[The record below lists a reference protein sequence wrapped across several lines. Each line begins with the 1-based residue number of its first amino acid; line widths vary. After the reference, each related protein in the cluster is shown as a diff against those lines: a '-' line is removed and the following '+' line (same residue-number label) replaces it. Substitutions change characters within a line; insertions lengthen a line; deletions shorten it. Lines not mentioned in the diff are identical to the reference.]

1 MGSVCVSVEFISIFK
16 LDFAWLALQI
26 IPFYLY
32 QIYTVL
38 ESGFV
43 YSIIWHLKC
52 EIKMTAWIFML
63 LAYLH
68 DIQLHVLCFLRSHCP
83 SLCITCTL
91 KKTLTWTNINR
102 FKG

>member
-1 MGSVCVSVEFISIFK
+1 MGSVYVSVEFISIFK

-43 YSIIWHLKC
+43 YSII
-52 EIKMTAWIFML
+52 
-63 LAYLH
+63 
-68 DIQLHVLCFLRSHCP
+68 
-83 SLCITCTL
+83 
-91 KKTLTWTNINR
+91 
-102 FKG
+102 